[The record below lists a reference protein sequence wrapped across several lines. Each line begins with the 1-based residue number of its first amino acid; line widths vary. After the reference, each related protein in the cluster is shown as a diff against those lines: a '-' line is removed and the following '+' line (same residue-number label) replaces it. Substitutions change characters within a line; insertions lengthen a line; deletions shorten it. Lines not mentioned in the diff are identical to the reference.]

1 MQKLAEGVKKF
12 SNDKG
17 VNKSIN
23 FNYFVGYLRVDP
35 EKYKM
40 NERKLNALE
49 NIYQRIKEKKQIT
62 PNQKSILRDEEEI
75 RKQKEVYDK
84 YGRNRW
90 LAKDIFKNVAD
101 MDISTSVIIDG
112 MPIEIE
118 PGSLQISD
126 DSSIV
131 TFQLSKMRSDLLPA
145 KKKIEQQKKD
155 IRLADDEYIGEFT
168 SVLYDENQS
177 VFMVQSNMYG
187 LTHSQVEEYLTL
199 LRRRV
204 IEETDSDDIKE
215 LSCEL
220 SVIINNCDIA
230 NIKRSEEVKK
240 VRFRA
245 ADGIYDALAAE
256 DNMFARVRRS
266 IGDRSGY
273 VIDITVSIDKDAEIK
288 TMDKEFMEDIAGN
301 FDKIQDSKYDPNLLV
316 EVTRK
321 ETKDSGT
328 ELINLLRPRMTECI
342 TVKMKPRTSVA
353 HEFLSAK
360 MKEAYDKTKVKI
372 YNILGD

>member
-1 MQKLAEGVKKF
+1 MQKLAEGTKKI

-35 EKYKM
+35 VLYKV
-40 NERKLNALE
+40 NERKFNALE
-49 NIYQRIKEKKQIT
+49 NIYQRLKEKKQLT
-62 PNQKSILRDEEEI
+62 PNQKSILQDEEEI
-75 RKQKEVYDK
+75 KKQKEIYDK

-90 LAKDIFKNVAD
+90 LAKDIFKTVVNL
-101 MDISTSVIIDG
+101 DISTSIIIDG

-118 PGSLQISD
+118 PGSLHISD

-155 IRLADDEYIGEFT
+155 IRLANDEYIGEFT

-177 VFMVQSNMYG
+177 VFMIQSNMYG

-204 IEETDSDDIKE
+204 IEETSSEDMEE

-220 SVIINNCDIA
+220 SVIINNCDIE
-230 NIKRSEEVKK
+230 NIKHSEEVKK

-256 DNMFARVRRS
+256 DNTFARVRRS

-288 TMDKEFMEDIAGN
+288 TMDKEFMEDIAEN
-301 FDKIQDSKYDPNLLV
+301 FTKIQNSKYDPNLLV

-321 ETKDSGT
+321 ETEDSGT
-328 ELINLLRPRMTECI
+328 ELINLLRPRMTESI
-342 TVKMKPRTSVA
+342 TIKMKPRTSVA

-360 MKEAYDKTKVKI
+360 MKEAYDITKVKI